1 MLQKFIQSALL
12 LVVLFTTVQSYA
24 QVSQAPDGIQFQ
36 ALATDANGHPA
47 AGRVIYVK
55 DAIIAKTA
63 TGTIVYSETFKVT
76 ASSAGIFSI
85 VLGKG
90 TYASGVSSIA
100 NIDWANG
107 PFFLNLKIAVE
118 PTVPTASWN
127 VNNEYVDLGT
137 SQFWSVPY
145 ALYAGSVKGLD
156 TKLNIADTAAMLKPY
171 FTAINLKANIESP
184 TFTGT
189 VSGITKAMVG
199 LGNVDNTSDLN
210 KPISTA
216 TQAALDLKAN
226 TADVTAALN
235 LKANITDVN
244 AALNLKANTADV
256 NTALALK
263 ANTSD
268 VTEALNL
275 KANAADVINSLAT
288 KVDKVTG
295 KELSTN
301 DYTTAEKTK
310 LAAITGT
317 NTGDQD
323 LSALAVA
330 ADVNTA
336 LALKANTA
344 DVNTALALK
353 ANSAD
358 VNASLAL
365 KANAANVA
373 SSLAAKADVVNVNNA
388 IAAINTSLN
397 TKADAVAVNNSIA
410 VINNS
415 LNTKADVVALNN
427 AVATLN
433 GTLATKENTSNKSVN
448 ITNDAASDTKYPS
461 VKSVKTYVDAQV
473 AGANIADADA
483 NTKGKIQLAGDLAG
497 TAAAPTV
504 PGLAL
509 KENLT
514 NKSTN
519 VTTDAASDT
528 KYPSVKSVKTYVD
541 AQVAGATIADA
552 DANTKGKIQ
561 LAGDLAGTAAAPTV
575 PGLTLKAPLASPTF
589 TGTVTTD
596 IINTGA
602 LSATSVIAP
611 TYASAPKALSYSGST
626 INWDPAQG
634 LNAAITLTQNSTLS
648 FTAAPPVG
656 SYGTVVLT
664 QDATGNR
671 TITLPSIN
679 GVANKVL
686 GSASTSTVALSTAA
700 NAKDILNFYFDGSS
714 CYWNIGQGY
723 GTAATPVSTTTNLAS
738 SVTGTLPIANGG
750 TGATTAA
757 AGLTNLGAAPIA
769 SPTFTGSVT
778 APIYASTPQALTAG
792 STISWNPALG
802 LNASV
807 TLNQNSTLSFST
819 TPVVGSYGTVVL
831 TQDATGNR
839 TITLPTING
848 VANKVLGSASTS
860 TVALSTAANAKDI
873 LNFYFDGTTCYWNIG
888 QGYGT
893 AASSSITNLATGVTG
908 TLPVANGGTG
918 ATTLT
923 GIVKGSGTS
932 ALTAAVAGTDYQAP
946 ITLTT
951 TGTGAA
957 TLSGTTLT
965 IPTYSLPIANIT
977 NLGGVKVGSNL
988 NVDASGVLTANIN
1001 AGTLT
1006 GTTLASNVV
1015 NSSLTSVGTL
1025 TSGTISLTTDIVTSG
1040 NLKAGAITYP
1050 NTAGTNGQVLTSN
1063 GAGNAS
1069 WISPTTVSVGT
1080 ISSTSNAN
1088 GATIT
1093 SGVLNLTPA
1102 DETNGGIVTNGTQIF
1117 AGLKTFNDGINY
1129 IKVSSS
1135 PNLDQSNTTSNAG
1148 AGGTSQW
1155 QSFTAGV
1162 TGILSSVEWR
1172 MNTPLI
1178 PSAAAPVTIKI
1189 YNGEGNSGTLL
1200 ATVNGSTPSDLI
1212 HVYVLF
1218 DLSSSNIKV
1227 ISGQLYTIQLTTPTV
1242 QKGFLSLSTSNAYA
1256 NGRASNDPN
1265 WDYMFKTNVRATST
1279 DSYLPLSGGALTG
1292 NLSTSGTLTA
1302 GTVTYPNA
1310 HGTNGQVLT
1319 STGSGTLTWTTSTAD
1334 AGTLTGTTL
1343 NSTVTG
1349 SSLTSVGTLNSATVN
1364 GKVIIGASSAASASA
1379 VLEVSST
1386 TQGFLPPRMTYA
1398 QKTAIVSP
1406 PQGLMIYCTNCGTNG
1421 EPEYFNGT
1429 SWVNM
1434 VGGTAASV
1442 PITLGST
1449 HEGGKVFYIFQQ
1461 GDPGYVEG
1469 ETHGL
1474 IAAPSDIPSN
1484 TYRIFPSCYANY
1496 GTSTALGT
1504 GAANTTKIL
1513 ACTADN
1519 ENAAK
1524 LVDALTYGGYSDW
1537 YLPSK
1542 DELNLLYLNR
1552 ISAGNNFADN
1562 QYWSSSEVSFG
1573 MYTHAWYQFF
1583 TDGGQGPEGK
1593 NYQKGVRAIRSF

>member
-12 LVVLFTTVQSYA
+12 LVVLFTTVHSYA

-55 DAIIAKTA
+55 NAIIAKTA

-76 ASSAGIFSI
+76 ASSAGIFTI

-90 TYASGVSSIA
+90 TYAGGVSSIA

-127 VNNEYVDLGT
+127 VNNEYVDMGT

-145 ALYAGSVKGLD
+145 ALYAGNVKGAD
-156 TKLNIADTAAMLKPY
+156 TKLNISDTAAMLKPY

-189 VSGITKAMVG
+189 VKGITKAMVG
-199 LGNVDNTSDLN
+199 LSNADNTSDID

-226 TADVTAALN
+226 ATDVTAALN
-235 LKANITDVN
+235 LKANTTDVN
-244 AALNLKANTADV
+244 TALALKANTADV

-336 LALKANTA
+336 LALKANT
-344 DVNTALALK
+344 T
-353 ANSAD
+353 D
-358 VNASLAL
+358 VNAALAL

-427 AVATLN
+427 AVASIN

-473 AGANIADADA
+473 AGATIADADA

-514 NKSTN
+514 NKSTD
-519 VTTDAASDT
+519 VITDAASDT

-602 LSATSVIAP
+602 LSATSVTAP
-611 TYASAPKALSYSGST
+611 TYASAPKALSYTGST

-700 NAKDILNFYFDGSS
+700 NAKDILNFYFDGTS

-819 TPVVGSYGTVVL
+819 TPVAGSYGTVVL

-839 TITLPTING
+839 TITLPSING

-1088 GATIT
+1088 GATIA

-1102 DETNGGIVTNGTQIF
+1102 DESNGGIVTNGTQSF
-1117 AGLKTFNDGINY
+1117 SGLKTFNNGINY

-1135 PNLDQSNTTSNAG
+1135 PTLDQSNISRNAATS
-1148 AGGTSQW
+1148 GTSLW
-1155 QSFTAGV
+1155 QSFTAGIN
-1162 TGILSSVEWR
+1162 GILSSVEWQ
-1172 MNTPLI
+1172 MSSPLS
-1178 PSAAAPVTIKI
+1178 PASAAPVTVKI
-1189 YNGEGNSGTLL
+1189 YNGEGTSGTLL
-1200 ATVNGSTPSDLI
+1200 GTANGMSPSTTISNPSF
-1212 HVYVLF
+1212 VPF

-1227 ISGQLYTIQLTTPTV
+1227 IAGQLYTIQLTTTIA
-1242 QKGFLSLSTSNAYA
+1242 QSTFLTLNSVNAYS
-1256 NGRASNDPN
+1256 NGRASLGATL
-1265 WDYMFKTNVRATST
+1265 DYIFNTYVNATTT

-1364 GKVIIGASSAASASA
+1364 GKVIVGASSAASASA

-1434 VGGTAASV
+1434 AGGAAASV
-1442 PITLGST
+1442 PPPPLGST
-1449 HEGGKVFYIFQQ
+1449 YQGGKVFYIFQQ
-1461 GDPGYVEG
+1461 GDLGYVLG

-1519 ENAAK
+1519 VNAAK
-1524 LVDALTYGGYSDW
+1524 LVDALTDGGYSDW

>member
-1 MLQKFIQSALL
+1 
-12 LVVLFTTVQSYA
+12 
-24 QVSQAPDGIQFQ
+24 
-36 ALATDANGHPA
+36 
-47 AGRVIYVK
+47 
-55 DAIIAKTA
+55 
-63 TGTIVYSETFKVT
+63 
-76 ASSAGIFSI
+76 
-85 VLGKG
+85 
-90 TYASGVSSIA
+90 
-100 NIDWANG
+100 
-107 PFFLNLKIAVE
+107 
-118 PTVPTASWN
+118 
-127 VNNEYVDLGT
+127 
-137 SQFWSVPY
+137 
-145 ALYAGSVKGLD
+145 
-156 TKLNIADTAAMLKPY
+156 MLKPY

-199 LGNVDNTSDLN
+199 LANVDNTSDID

-226 TADVTAALN
+226 ATDVT
-235 LKANITDVN
+235 

-263 ANTSD
+263 ANTSE
-268 VTEALNL
+268 VNTALAL
-275 KANAADVINSLAT
+275 KANTTDVTTSLAT

-310 LAAITGT
+310 LAAIIGT

-323 LSALAVA
+323 LSALAT
-330 ADVNTA
+330 NTA

-353 ANSAD
+353 ANATD
-358 VNASLAL
+358 VT
-365 KANAANVA
+365 
-373 SSLAAKADVVNVNNA
+373 
-388 IAAINTSLN
+388 TS
-397 TKADAVAVNNSIA
+397 
-410 VINNS
+410 
-415 LNTKADVVALNN
+415 
-427 AVATLN
+427 
-433 GTLATKENTSNKSVN
+433 LATKENTSNKSVN
-448 ITNDAASDTKYPS
+448 ITTDAASDTKYPS

-473 AGANIADADA
+473 AGATIADADA

-514 NKSTN
+514 NKSTD
-519 VTTDAASDT
+519 VITDAASDT

-602 LSATSVIAP
+602 LSATSVTAP
-611 TYASAPKALSYSGST
+611 TYASAPKALAYSGST

-700 NAKDILNFYFDGSS
+700 NAKDILNFYFDGTI

-819 TPVVGSYGTVVL
+819 TPVAGSYGTVVL

-839 TITLPTING
+839 TITLPSING

-923 GIVKGSGTS
+923 GIVKGSGTN
-932 ALTAAVAGTDYQAP
+932 ALTTAVAGTDYQAP

-1040 NLKAGAITYP
+1040 TLKAGAITYP

-1069 WISPTTVSVGT
+1069 WISPTTVSVGN

-1279 DSYLPLSGGALTG
+1279 DSYLPLTGGSLTG
-1292 NLSTSGTLTA
+1292 NLSTSGTITA

-1386 TQGFLPPRMTYA
+1386 TQGFLPPRMTHA

-1434 VGGTAASV
+1434 AGGAAASV
-1442 PITLGST
+1442 PPPPLGST
-1449 HEGGKVFYIFQQ
+1449 YEGGKVFYILQP
-1461 GDPGYVEG
+1461 GDPGYDAN
-1469 ETHGL
+1469 TPHGL
-1474 IAAPSDIPSN
+1474 IAAPSDIPYG
-1484 TYRIFPSCYANY
+1484 TYKIFPSCYASY

-1524 LVDALTYGGYSDW
+1524 LVDALTDGGYSDW

-1552 ISAGNNFADN
+1552 ISAGNNFASN
-1562 QYWSSSEVSFG
+1562 EYWSSSELYQWNYSS
-1573 MYTHAWYQFF
+1573 YEAAWYQFF
-1583 TDGGQGPEGK
+1583 TDGSQSITGK
-1593 NYQKGVRAIRSF
+1593 GYQKGVRAIRSF